1 MLRSPAIALLF
12 AVTTLCA
19 CAQAA
24 SAQNTRARQPAAHR
38 SVPVT
43 GQAALRK
50 KPPVARTPS
59 EGEKSWME
67 RASAPTSSGPGSG
80 M

>member
-12 AVTTLCA
+12 AVATLCA
-19 CAQAA
+19 SAEVA
-24 SAQNTRARQPAAHR
+24 SAKNTRARQPAAHR

-43 GQAALRK
+43 GQAAVRK

-59 EGEKSWME
+59 ADEKSWMD
-67 RASAPTSSGPGSG
+67 RASSPNSNAG
-80 M
+80 MGM